1 MGRGESGRRRL
12 LGLVT
17 LCMLLAVAVVC
28 EATVAIA
35 VGGDDVAAVAK
46 AKGGKVI
53 ASPRFDV
60 PDHILAPP
68 RPAGSPTVTYTI
80 TGKLVMRGC
89 FTSASSNGR
98 KVKCSGAVLKA
109 CVESRTIDVYAPYA
123 LIRRQSVSA
132 GVDGSFTATVESGDD
147 YLEVDLS
154 VGAKR
159 VHSKRQRINCYA
171 GSDWIDISEARP

>member
-1 MGRGESGRRRL
+1 MRRGESGRRRL

-17 LCMLLAVAVVC
+17 LCILLPVAVVS

-35 VGGDDVAAVAK
+35 VGGNDVAEVAK

-60 PDHILAPP
+60 PGHILAPP

-123 LIRRQSVSA
+123 LIRRQSAPGLTGASPRQLSPAMTTWRWTSQLERRECTASA
-132 GVDGSFTATVESGDD
+132 RGSTATPDRTG
-147 YLEVDLS
+147 
-154 VGAKR
+154 
-159 VHSKRQRINCYA
+159 
-171 GSDWIDISEARP
+171 